1 MICRNVVI
9 DVCLSG
15 NYRSGKTTFLHK
27 EIKNQFNIPYY
38 PTIGADFRSKQILID
53 RVDITLRLWD
63 PFYQDKFDCKTC
75 YRFIKYFIVL
85 YDVNDKKSFDEA
97 ISTIKYIKKVTTPNY
112 IMLVGNKIDIG
123 KRIVTT
129 NEILSVVT
137 ELQCDSYYEI
147 SLKNNSTTNI
157 ITEIVLQAYSDYEI
171 SLNKFTIEKEVEK
184 EIKDDNTSYFGCT
197 IC

>member
-15 NYRSGKTTFLHK
+15 NYRSGKTTFYVKKLV
-27 EIKNQFNIPYY
+27 N
-38 PTIGADFRSKQILID
+38 
-53 RVDITLRLWD
+53 ITLRLWD
-63 PFYQDKFDCKTC
+63 PFYKDKFDCKIC

-85 YDVNDKKSFDEA
+85 YDVNDKNSFDEA
-97 ISTIKYIKKVTTPNY
+97 ISTIKYIKELTTPNY

-123 KRIVTT
+123 KRMITT

-157 ITEIVLQAYSDYEI
+157 ITEIVLKAYSDYEI

-184 EIKDDNTSYFGCT
+184 EMKNDNTSYFGCT